1 MIGLLLVGTAFGQQV
16 SFETLLEDKISIR
29 AIELWEGKVWYA
41 GSQSKFGYVEINNP
55 ENQKQVFLDDEN
67 KEYRTIAM
75 YPKQVF
81 TTVNIGSPAQFM
93 GVSYELKPSKLD
105 AYDQTEAFFD
115 SYKVSAEHISSI
127 AISDPLED
135 GTPLFRITSK
145 KLNDRSNANL
155 PTYIKGEAHFA
166 ASNTNIALKDDL
178 VWIASGG
185 MQSRIFKFN
194 WATPYQWEVYETPF
208 DKGNETTGIY
218 SIDFYNTEIGIAVG
232 GDYKKQSNNINN
244 IATTNDG
251 GKTWQTQ
258 ASGKNAGYM
267 TCVKYRPNSNG
278 KDILAVG
285 DQHISL
291 SRDFGKTWKKL
302 ADQKNLYT
310 LDWVDEENVVLAG
323 KDRILKMKIN
333 F

>member
-1 MIGLLLVGTAFGQQV
+1 MVGLAFGQEV

-41 GSQSKFGYVEINNP
+41 GSQSKFGYVNIEDP
-55 ENQKQVFLDDEN
+55 QDQKQVFLDDEN

-81 TTVNIGSPAQFM
+81 TTVNVGSPAQFM

-105 AYDQTEAFFD
+105 VYEQPETFFD
-115 SYKVSAEHISSI
+115 SYKVSSQHISSI

-145 KLNDRSNANL
+145 RLNDRSNANL

-166 ASNTNIALKDDL
+166 ASNSNIALKGDY

-185 MQSRIFKFN
+185 MQSRVFKFN
-194 WATPYQWEVYETPF
+194 WDNPYQWEVYETPF
-208 DKGNETTGIY
+208 EKGNETTGIY
-218 SIDFYNTEIGIAVG
+218 SIDFYDTEIGIAVG
-232 GDYKKQSNNINN
+232 GDYKKQAYNLNN
-244 IATTNDG
+244 IATTIDG
-251 GKTWQTQ
+251 GKTWKSQ
-258 ASGKNAGYM
+258 ASGQNAGYM
-267 TCVKYRPNSNG
+267 TCVKYRPNSKG
-278 KDILAVG
+278 RDIIAVG
-285 DQHISL
+285 DQHISI
-291 SRDFGKTWKKL
+291 SRDSGKTWKKL
-302 ADQKNLYT
+302 AEQKNLYT
-310 LDWVDEENVVLAG
+310 VEWIDEDNVVLAG
-323 KDRILKMKIN
+323 KDRIIKMNIK